1 MFKSI
6 ESFTGTDPNA
16 GVALEAIRPYSHRA
30 FSLTIRNSPTLKGES
45 GSHVMLAC

>member
-16 GVALEAIRPYSHRA
+16 GVALEAI
-30 FSLTIRNSPTLKGES
+30 KGKVRKSCDASVLNPLWREC
-45 GSHVMLAC
+45 VQQI